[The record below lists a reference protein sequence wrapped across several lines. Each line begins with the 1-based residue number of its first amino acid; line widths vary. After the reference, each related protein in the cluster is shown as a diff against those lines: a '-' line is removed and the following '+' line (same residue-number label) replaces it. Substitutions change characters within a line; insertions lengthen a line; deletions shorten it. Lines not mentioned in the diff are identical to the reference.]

1 MDLFGKKGH
10 FLFPPSV
17 ITFICDY
24 HLHPC
29 HPKLN
34 QTTSK
39 GIKIPKQQPYGVMS
53 VLEYVEPFS
62 VSAKSIEK
70 KHPFSYQNGKTLSQ
84 ANMLKIWQE
93 KKETLMITASA
104 RDLALSSKKADV

>member
-34 QTTSK
+34 QTSSK

-70 KHPFSYQNGKTLSQ
+70 ETPFFIPKWKNSV
-84 ANMLKIWQE
+84 
-93 KKETLMITASA
+93 
-104 RDLALSSKKADV
+104 SS